1 MGENKGVGKGIYFD
15 TFGRG
20 MVNCDRAMQCKM
32 SNENL
37 AREAR
42 IRLEMRRFLVN
53 RAYQR
58 LVCTRRTCGVGLEL
72 GGVEKHLIE
81 THEVEKTLAR
91 GIQMGIRA
99 AQEGKGGGECS
110 KRRPRNGLGPQKGLA
125 VFDGFQCRFCEE
137 PPARTV
143 EEVEHHLY
151 VFHKETE
158 GHIWDE
164 VPVQSWGGKGGVEEE
179 CWIVDVSKQSEE
191 KNGEGES
198 REVYLD
204 ELEDW
209 VDVREETEE
218 EWVFTK

>member
-1 MGENKGVGKGIYFD
+1 M
-15 TFGRG
+15 
-20 MVNCDRAMQCKM
+20 
-32 SNENL
+32 
-37 AREAR
+37 
-42 IRLEMRRFLVN
+42 
-53 RAYQR
+53 
-58 LVCTRRTCGVGLEL
+58 EL

-81 THEVEKTLAR
+81 THGVGETLA
-91 GIQMGIRA
+91 GGMQMGIRA
-99 AQEGKGGGECS
+99 QEGKGWVECS
-110 KRRPRNGLGPQKGLA
+110 KKRPRNGLGPQKGLA

-143 EEVEHHLY
+143 EDVDHHLW

-164 VPVQSWGGKGGVEEE
+164 VPVQSWGGKGRVEEE
-179 CWIVDVSKQSEE
+179 CWIVDRSKQSEE
-191 KNGEGES
+191 KKAEGEG

-218 EWVFTK
+218 E